1 MGHSSQFS
9 HSFEYHTMGDDDKK
23 IILQSRE
30 GESFEVPQKMGEL
43 SSLVKRAIEA
53 NEDDDEDEMTIPLP
67 NVQADV
73 LRKVIDYCT
82 HYINDEA
89 MTEITTPLK
98 SEKLDELVQQWYSD
112 FCNVENAMLFA
123 LVTAANYM
131 DIKPLLDLSCLAVS
145 ILIKGKSADEIRSI
159 FNIPKPTP
167 QPQDAETKEGET
179 S

>member
-1 MGHSSQFS
+1 
-9 HSFEYHTMGDDDKK
+9 
-23 IILQSRE
+23 
-30 GESFEVPQKMGEL
+30 
-43 SSLVKRAIEA
+43 
-53 NEDDDEDEMTIPLP
+53 
-67 NVQADV
+67 
-73 LRKVIDYCT
+73 
-82 HYINDEA
+82 

-145 ILIKGKSADEIRSI
+145 IMIKGKSADEIRSI
-159 FNIPKPTP
+159 FNIPKPVP
-167 QPQDAETKEGET
+167 KPQDAETKEGET

>member
-1 MGHSSQFS
+1 MS
-9 HSFEYHTMGDDDKK
+9 EDDKK
-23 IILQSRE
+23 ITLQSRE
-30 GESFEVPQKMGEL
+30 GESFQVPQKVAEL

-53 NEDDDEDEMTIPLP
+53 NDDDDDDDEMTIPLP

-73 LRKVIDYCT
+73 LRKVIQYCT
-82 HYINDEA
+82 HYTSES

-98 SEKLDELVQQWYSD
+98 SEKLDELVQTWYAE
-112 FCNVENAMLFA
+112 FCNVENPMLFA

-145 ILIKGKSADEIRSI
+145 IMIKGKSADEIRKI
-159 FNIPKPTP
+159 FNIPKPETTP
-167 QPQDAETKEGET
+167 KAQDAEENKT